1 MRFLKDFLR
10 NLGLLLVIGLILYVL
25 FPYMMRQVFQLY
37 GALFGPVVI
46 LIIIVAALPRKR
58 RH

>member
-10 NLGLLLVIGLILYVL
+10 NLGLLLVIGLVLYVL
-25 FPYMMRQVFQLY
+25 FPDIMRQVFQIY